1 MVGHISQRVREGGRG
16 GGEGK
21 NRYQLE
27 VLTHSAL
34 GFSSK
39 LNSSLRNKG
48 LVQKRPT
55 LLKG

>member
-1 MVGHISQRVREGGRG
+1 MGEGGRGGGWG